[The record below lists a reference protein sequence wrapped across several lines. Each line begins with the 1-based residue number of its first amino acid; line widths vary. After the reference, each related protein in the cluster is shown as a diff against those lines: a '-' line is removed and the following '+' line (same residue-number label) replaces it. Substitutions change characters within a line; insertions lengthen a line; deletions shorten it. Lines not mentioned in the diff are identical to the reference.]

1 MYKRIFIF
9 IAVLVIIL
17 TLVIEARVK
26 YKNMLNTCF
35 RKDGNITYDYLI
47 QYIQCISKG
56 NYFMNYGLWDKKHDT
71 LKKANQNLCDFM
83 FSHAKLD
90 STSSQ
95 KRLNILDVGCG
106 YGKQD
111 FMIYDILVSKSPRF
125 KITALDLSKKQVDF
139 ANKVR
144 RRKGIPKKKLTFMEG
159 DAHCLLEYFNSPN
172 RSPSKNN
179 NKKFDRILSIESAFH
194 YKDRPLFFNSVSKL
208 LTKDG
213 IFVISD
219 IMLKD
224 TYTPTIMTRCF
235 LDFAKDFLCIPE
247 QNLIK
252 AQKWRAQVEENG
264 LKVVELY
271 DITDKT
277 FVPYYSHFFNKYIQE
292 KQLPLCTASMLEYMF
307 CTVQPFAYLVAV
319 CVPQ

>member
-1 MYKRIFIF
+1 MCKCMYKKIYIF

-35 RKDGNITYDYLI
+35 RKEGNITYDYLS
-47 QYIQCISKG
+47 QCIQFVSKG
-56 NYFMNYGLWDKKHDT
+56 NYFMNYGLWDKKHNT
-71 LKKANQNLCDFM
+71 LRKANQNLCDFI
-83 FSHAKLD
+83 FSHAKLN
-90 STSSQ
+90 SITGE

-111 FMIYDILVSKSPRF
+111 FMIYDMLMSPGF

-139 ANKVR
+139 ANKIR
-144 RRKGIPKKKLTFMEG
+144 RRKGIPKKNLIFMEG
-159 DAHCLLEYFNSPN
+159 DAHCLLEYFNGPSQ
-172 RSPSKNN
+172 SKNN
-179 NKKFDRILSIESAFH
+179 YKKFDRILSIESAFH

-224 TYTPTIMTRCF
+224 TYTPTIMTKCF
-235 LDFAKDFLCIPE
+235 LNFAKDFLCIPE

-252 AQKWRAQVEENG
+252 IKEWRTQVEENG

-277 FVPYYSHFFNKYIQE
+277 FVPYYSYFFKKYIQE